1 MNTSFSE
8 FEGPRLMRREE
19 VVASE
24 RLARI
29 CFGGPEIDNEEEIL
43 AKYVPPRRGGFY
55 VMAHQGELVSQ
66 IGIFHDQLKVY
77 DGTIQAGSIGGVCT
91 HPDYRKHGLASR
103 LMEHCTQQL
112 VEEGARLMLIS
123 GDAGVYLRLGNV
135 FQGKYMYFSIKP
147 GQNSPWRSMPADL
160 VVRRATEADALT
172 CSQLYQAETVHFVR
186 QKSDFVY
193 ALNDPMSHR
202 YVHVDQ
208 WIVERSGQVM
218 AYLFL
223 GAPWEMALNA
233 GIRHV
238 GEYAGSRLALVDA
251 LNLIVDTGNLKDLS
265 WPVAWQDM
273 ELIQLL
279 QDSGYSGNTI
289 HLDGSTHRIIDFSGL
304 MKDLRPV
311 LQARLDKNLL
321 RGLRFEQSGPLL
333 GGLGDDRYTIRRGT
347 ERLELDGAGMT
358 RLVMGSVDNDSVS
371 TPASGALA
379 EVISALFPLP
389 SFLPGLNY
397 H

>member
-1 MNTSFSE
+1 MNTV
-8 FEGPRLMRREE
+8 FEQFDGPRLVRREE
-19 VVASE
+19 WIDSI
-24 RLARI
+24 RLSQL
-29 CFGGPEIDNEEEIL
+29 CFGGSEINNEEEIL
-43 AKYVPPRRGGFY
+43 ANYVPPRHGGFY
-55 VMAHQGELVSQ
+55 VLVHQSKPVSQ
-66 IGIFHDQLKVY
+66 IGIFHDQLKMY
-77 DGTIQAGSIGGVCT
+77 DGTIRTGSIGGVCT
-91 HPDYRKHGLASR
+91 HPDYRKQGLASR

-112 VEEGARLMLIS
+112 VNEGARLMLIS
-123 GDAGVYLRLGNV
+123 GDEGVYMRLGNV
-135 FQGKYMYFSIKP
+135 FQGKYMNFSIKP
-147 GQNSPWRSMPADL
+147 GQNSQWRPTPNDL
-160 VVRRATEADALT
+160 VVRRATPADALL
-172 CSQLYQAETVHFVR
+172 CSQLYQTEPVHFVR
-186 QKSDFVY
+186 QKSDFFH

-208 WIVERSGQVM
+208 WIVERSGQGM

-223 GAPWEMALNA
+223 GVLWGSPLNS

-238 GEYAGSRLALVDA
+238 GEYAGSRSALMDA
-251 LNLIVDTGNLKDLS
+251 LDLIVTTGNLKDLS
-265 WPVAWQDM
+265 WPVAWQDK

-279 QDSGYSGNTI
+279 QDSGYTGNMT